1 MKTLQKRLLAIS
13 LIIIIIAISS
23 VNSLI
28 VLADRRPQRDNISLN
43 EVKTVTLYTNTQ
55 TYYFTPDESCYYII
69 ETFSN
74 KPTHLKISNVS
85 STGNIES
92 SGVNAMIEV
101 KSIQSGQWKI
111 YLQFVDKNESE
122 GGEVSIQI
130 RKHTLSMFGYSDGS
144 NSSLP
149 DLQVPSEKFNNLY
162 HIVKYEN
169 CPSNVATELDT
180 RGLSALN
187 SEITF
192 FTGHGYNDG
201 SGIVFYNAGNF
212 SGDITIDTSINMDKT
227 KIAMWSACYSAKSD
241 NSFNMSF
248 AEYSVRCGAQAAVGF
263 EEAVSFSSAK
273 TFTDK
278 FFTMLS
284 EGATVNEAAEKGAA
298 AVIWAWDSVKNYL
311 IFGDRNT
318 KIANLV
324 ENLGTFSLNNYN
336 CDFLVEELNNT
347 YSAYL
352 LGENEYRYYELING
366 YESNNYIDITKENGK
381 IVSCVDNRSDYTEI
395 LEINENYLTM
405 GIAQSTMVGGEKYT
419 LKRENDE
426 HIVYYN
432 FSGIMTPV
440 KISCATYLNSNYE
453 SIIEYDCLNLFN
465 GEKINYSELVGG

>member
-122 GGEVSIQI
+122 GGEISIQI

-162 HIVKYEN
+162 HIAKYEN
-169 CPSNVATELDT
+169 CP
-180 RGLSALN
+180 
-187 SEITF
+187 
-192 FTGHGYNDG
+192 
-201 SGIVFYNAGNF
+201 
-212 SGDITIDTSINMDKT
+212 
-227 KIAMWSACYSAKSD
+227 
-241 NSFNMSF
+241 
-248 AEYSVRCGAQAAVGF
+248 
-263 EEAVSFSSAK
+263 
-273 TFTDK
+273 
-278 FFTMLS
+278 
-284 EGATVNEAAEKGAA
+284 
-298 AVIWAWDSVKNYL
+298 
-311 IFGDRNT
+311 
-318 KIANLV
+318 
-324 ENLGTFSLNNYN
+324 
-336 CDFLVEELNNT
+336 
-347 YSAYL
+347 
-352 LGENEYRYYELING
+352 NG